1 MVDELGPR
9 VGAWQDHL
17 ESKHAQ
23 RVDDA
28 HGELDQ
34 LSLGDE
40 LLERIL
46 VSKRGEEVVTVHD
59 AVDHAVDQ
67 APKSL
72 QHFVVQ
78 SKMLQA
84 FGKSSSVRELF
95 KYTDRCAVAM
105 SDVQQGTP
113 DHADAGMV
121 IYMKK

>member
-1 MVDELGPR
+1 MVVLKGKQTVPRSYLNVVDELGPR

-72 QHFVVQ
+72 QHFV
-78 SKMLQA
+78 
-84 FGKSSSVRELF
+84 RE
-95 KYTDRCAVAM
+95 T
-105 SDVQQGTP
+105 
-113 DHADAGMV
+113 
-121 IYMKK
+121 